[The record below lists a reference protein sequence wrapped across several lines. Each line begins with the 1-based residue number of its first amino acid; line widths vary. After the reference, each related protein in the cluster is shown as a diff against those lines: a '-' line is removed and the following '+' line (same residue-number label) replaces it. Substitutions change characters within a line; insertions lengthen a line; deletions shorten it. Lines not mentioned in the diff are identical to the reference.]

1 MKKFMLYFATLAS
14 FHCLF
19 AHAEIYKCKEKSGE
33 IVFMDGNSK
42 HQETA
47 CQLVFKDL
55 KTKET
60 DTTIKLP
67 KTELPKE
74 VATIDAQTQ
83 ERRDNKRKQILTNE
97 LDLEQKA
104 LAIAKNQ
111 QQQSDVL
118 LHEKNIE
125 LLKKEINALK

>member
-1 MKKFMLYFATLAS
+1 MLYFATLAS
-14 FHCLF
+14 FSCLF

-42 HQETA
+42 HQETP

-60 DTTIKLP
+60 DTTIKVP
-67 KTELPKE
+67 KIELPKE

>member
-14 FHCLF
+14 FNCLF

-42 HQETA
+42 HQETS
-47 CQLVFKDL
+47 CQLVFKNL
-55 KTKET
+55 KTKEA

-74 VATIDAQTQ
+74 VAPIDAQTQ
-83 ERRDNKRKQILTNE
+83 ERRDNKRKQKLTNE

-104 LAIAKNQ
+104 LAIARNQ
-111 QQQSDVL
+111 KQQSDVL